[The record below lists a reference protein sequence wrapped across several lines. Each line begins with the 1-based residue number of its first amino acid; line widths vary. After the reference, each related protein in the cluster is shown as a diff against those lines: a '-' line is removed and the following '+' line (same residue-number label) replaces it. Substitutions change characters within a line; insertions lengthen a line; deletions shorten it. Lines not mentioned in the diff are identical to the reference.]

1 MCWVKAGPMGNKNF
15 QDYTVGR
22 TLSKKQENGKIMV
35 FAIQIKVTP
44 LVIYS
49 TYTRKFQ
56 ICCVS

>member
-1 MCWVKAGPMGNKNF
+1 MGNKNF